1 MSNPIDQFSAI
12 DRDIKQLKLLLVKK
26 ITAKLGVGDV
36 SCEEAAAAPGAG
48 WSITNAIVESN
59 SNSNNFAK
67 NPLTAL
73 FKYALGA
80 DVKLR
85 LSGERG
91 VIKGRADF
99 STGAENSYFVVYKD
113 ATGRQVQSWCDE
125 SDLLPAPD
133 GFIDSTTIDS

>member
-1 MSNPIDQFSAI
+1 MSNPIDQLAAI

-26 ITAKLGVGDV
+26 ITAQLGFGDV
-36 SCEEAAAAPGAG
+36 YCEETTAAHGAG
-48 WSITNAIVESN
+48 WSITNASISGQSE
-59 SNSNNFAK
+59 SNNFAQ
-67 NPLTAL
+67 NPLSAL

-125 SDLLPAPD
+125 SDLLPAID

>member
-1 MSNPIDQFSAI
+1 MSNPIDPHVAI
-12 DRDIKQLKLLLVKK
+12 ARDIAKLLCQDSEIVKE
-26 ITAKLGVGDV
+26 IAARLGNGDIY
-36 SCEEAAAAPGAG
+36 CAEATAAPGAG
-48 WSITNAIVESN
+48 WSITNASIE
-59 SNSNNFAK
+59 SNNFAK
-67 NPLTAL
+67 NPLAAL

-125 SDLLPAPD
+125 SDLLPA
-133 GFIDSTTIDS
+133 IDVLLI

>member
-1 MSNPIDQFSAI
+1 MSNPIDQFAAI

-26 ITAKLGVGDV
+26 ITAKLGFGDV
-36 SCEEAAAAPGAG
+36 SCEEATAAPGAG
-48 WSITNAIVESN
+48 WTITNASVE
-59 SNSNNFAK
+59 SNNFAK
-67 NPLTAL
+67 NPLAAL

-125 SDLLPAPD
+125 SDLLPAID

>member
-1 MSNPIDQFSAI
+1 MSNPIDQFAAI

-26 ITAKLGVGDV
+26 ITAKLGAGDV
-36 SCEEAAAAPGAG
+36 YCEEATAAPGAG
-48 WSITNAIVESN
+48 WNITNASVE
-59 SNSNNFAK
+59 SNNFAK
-67 NPLTAL
+67 NPLAAL

-125 SDLLPAPD
+125 SDLLPAID

>member
-1 MSNPIDQFSAI
+1 MSNPIDQFAAI

-26 ITAKLGVGDV
+26 ITAKLGFGDV
-36 SCEEAAAAPGAG
+36 SCEEATATPGAG
-48 WSITNAIVESN
+48 WSITIASGESN
-59 SNSNNFAK
+59 SNNYAK

-85 LSGERG
+85 LSGECG

-125 SDLLPAPD
+125 SDLLPAID